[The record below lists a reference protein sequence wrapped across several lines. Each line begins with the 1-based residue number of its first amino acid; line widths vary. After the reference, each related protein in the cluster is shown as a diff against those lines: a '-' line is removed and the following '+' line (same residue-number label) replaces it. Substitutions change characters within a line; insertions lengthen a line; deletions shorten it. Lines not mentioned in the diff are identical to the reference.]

1 MVKTL
6 RYEMGKKSFIGV
18 IVIFEKSNNIV
29 IWLQLQYWPFSFTHD
44 TLTKLPV
51 QKKNLNSV
59 CLYFKQNMAFIV
71 LAVLFIIGV
80 TEKG

>member
-1 MVKTL
+1 MMKTL

-51 QKKNLNSV
+51 QKKKSDF